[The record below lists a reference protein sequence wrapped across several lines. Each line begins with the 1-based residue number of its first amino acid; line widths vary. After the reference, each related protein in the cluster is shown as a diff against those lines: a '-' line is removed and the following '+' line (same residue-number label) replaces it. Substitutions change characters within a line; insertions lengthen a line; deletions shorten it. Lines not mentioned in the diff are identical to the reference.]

1 MKTNTNS
8 LTEVQVKAI
17 KGAIADSM
25 RKSLSKSNLIY
36 DVNFDSMIDFITN
49 NIIENA
55 QNVLGGK
62 TKNVVIA
69 NKKKNAR
76 K

>member
-55 QNVLGGK
+55 QNVLGEK
-62 TKNVVIA
+62 LKMW
-69 NKKKNAR
+69 
-76 K
+76 